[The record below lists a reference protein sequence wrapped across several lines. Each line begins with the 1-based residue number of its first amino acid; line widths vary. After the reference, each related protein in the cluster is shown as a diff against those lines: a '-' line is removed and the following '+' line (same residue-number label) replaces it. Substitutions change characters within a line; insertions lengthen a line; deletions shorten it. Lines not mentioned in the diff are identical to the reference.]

1 MEEGLLKSAQI
12 LDVLN
17 RREGVTP
24 QSTGL
29 EVLTVG
35 ALKRDRFDSELIFL
49 QNYCCIQ
56 CVQYYFY
63 TNYYHLL
70 IL

>member
-1 MEEGLLKSAQI
+1 MEEGLLKSAQV

-35 ALKRDRFDSELIFL
+35 ALKRDRFDSELIFSTEL
-49 QNYCCIQ
+49 LLYTMCSIL
-56 CVQYYFY
+56 FY